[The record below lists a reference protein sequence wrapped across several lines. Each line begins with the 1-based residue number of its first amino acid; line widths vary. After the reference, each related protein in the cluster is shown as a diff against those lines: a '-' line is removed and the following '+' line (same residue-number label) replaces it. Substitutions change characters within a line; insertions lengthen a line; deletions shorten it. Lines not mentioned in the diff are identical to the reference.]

1 MAEKTKTAKVVELKT
16 HTELLQ
22 ELADLVKNMP
32 DVAEDGT
39 NVTAEKQVL
48 AHQLEA
54 MRQTFNKAQ
63 KLLS

>member
-1 MAEKTKTAKVVELKT
+1 MAEKTKTAKVAESKT

-22 ELADLVKNMP
+22 GLADMVKNMP

-39 NVTAEKQVL
+39 SIVTEKHYL
-48 AHQLEA
+48 AHQLETT
-54 MRQTFNKAQ
+54 RQAFNKAY